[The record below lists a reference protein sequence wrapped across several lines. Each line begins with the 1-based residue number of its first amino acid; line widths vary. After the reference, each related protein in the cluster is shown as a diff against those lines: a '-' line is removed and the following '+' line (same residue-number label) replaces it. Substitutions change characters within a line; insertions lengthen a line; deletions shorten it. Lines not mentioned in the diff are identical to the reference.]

1 MMRFGCKHCNNV
13 GYFDRTA
20 MFEVLVFSEK
30 IKELVANSGSTLE
43 IREAA
48 IREGYRPLVIDGIR
62 LVLEGITT
70 LGELNRKII
79 IY

>member
-1 MMRFGCKHCNNV
+1 
-13 GYFDRTA
+13 
-20 MFEVLVFSEK
+20 MFEVLVLSEK
-30 IKELVANSGSTLE
+30 IKELIADGGSTIE

-48 IREGYRPLVIDGIR
+48 LGEGYRPLVVDGVR
-62 LVLEGITT
+62 QVLEGITT